1 MMKSSFPMGGSS
13 WKPLLVLLLCT
24 IAAGVAVP
32 TRTVIAGADAPELQ
46 PIPAS
51 EFSRL
56 IREFSEEDGYF
67 RSDNFTS
74 NETSYLQVT
83 DQFRQLGISGGAYIG
98 VGPEQNFT
106 YIAKVRP
113 RIAFIVDIRRQAM
126 LQHLF
131 YKAAFQQAETRA
143 QFLAALLCRPLP
155 GTNEPLNRA
164 SISDLLEY
172 FRRSPPATDQ
182 VFTRNLARVRRII
195 QEDFR
200 FPLTDSDPAR
210 LEYVY
215 SAFRNTGLDI
225 SFRFGGRS
233 WQGYGQFPTLADLIL
248 QKDQQGRLG
257 NFLASDD
264 DYQFVRHLQLLNRI
278 IPVVGDFAGSKALVS
293 VGRYLAKNKYT
304 VSAFYTSNVEQFLF
318 QNGMYG
324 EFLANVRELP
334 IDGRSVFVR
343 AVARMGQVH
352 PAHLPGHRSTTVL
365 QKISI
370 FLRDQD
376 AVPYPSYWDV
386 VTKHYIPNEQHR
398 SPGNR

>member
-1 MMKSSFPMGGSS
+1 MIKSSFATNGST

-24 IAAGVAVP
+24 MAAGVAVP
-32 TRTVIAGADAPELQ
+32 SRTVVSGADALNLQ

-67 RSDNFTS
+67 HSDNFTS

-83 DQFRQLGISGGAYIG
+83 DPLRRLGVTGGAYIG

-113 RIAFIVDIRRQAM
+113 RIAFVIDIRRQAM
-126 LQHLF
+126 LQHLL
-131 YKAAFQQAETRA
+131 YKAIFQQAETRA
-143 QFLAALLCRPLP
+143 QFLAALLSRPLP
-155 GTNEPLNRA
+155 GTKEPLNSE

-200 FPLTDSDPAR
+200 FQLTDSDPAR

-215 SAFRNTGLDI
+215 SAFRNAGLGV
-225 SFRFGGRS
+225 SFRFGSGGWR
-233 WQGYGQFPTLADLIL
+233 GYGQFPTMADLIL
-248 QKDQQGRLG
+248 QKDPQGRLG
-257 NFLASDD
+257 NFLTSDD
-264 DYQFVRHLQLLNRI
+264 DYQFIRRLQLLNRV
-278 IPVVGDFAGSKALVS
+278 IPIVGDFAGPKALAS
-293 VGRYLAKNKYT
+293 VGRYLTKNKYT

-334 IDGRSVFVR
+334 IDGRSVFIR
-343 AVARMGQVH
+343 AVARMGLAH

-365 QKISI
+365 QKMSI

-376 AVPYPSYWDV
+376 AIPYPSYWDL
-386 VTKHYIPNEQHR
+386 VTTHYIPNEQH
-398 SPGNR
+398 

>member
-1 MMKSSFPMGGSS
+1 MMKSSFPTSHSS

-32 TRTVIAGADAPELQ
+32 SRTVVAGADAPELQ

-67 RSDNFTS
+67 HSDNFTS
-74 NETSYLQVT
+74 NETSYLHVT
-83 DQFRQLGISGGAYIG
+83 DQLGRLGVSGGAYIG

-126 LQHLF
+126 LQHLL
-131 YKAAFQQAETRA
+131 YKALFQQAETRT

-155 GTNEPLNRA
+155 GTKERLNRA

-200 FPLTDSDPAR
+200 FQLTNSDPAR

-215 SAFRNTGLDI
+215 SAFRNTGLDV
-225 SFRFGGRS
+225 SFRFGGGGWR
-233 WQGYGQFPTLADLIL
+233 GYGRFPTLADLIL

-257 NFLASDD
+257 NFLASND
-264 DYQFVRHLQLLNRI
+264 DYLFVRRLQLSNRI
-278 IPVVGDFAGSKALVS
+278 IPIVGDFAGPKALAS
-293 VGRYLAKNKYT
+293 VGRYLAANKYT

-318 QNGMYG
+318 QSGVYG

-334 IDGRSVFVR
+334 IDGKSVFIR
-343 AVARMGQVH
+343 AVAPMGHVH

-370 FLRDQD
+370 FWRDQD
-376 AVPYPSYWDV
+376 SVPYPSYWAL
-386 VTKHYIPNEQHR
+386 VTTHYIPNEQH
-398 SPGNR
+398 